1 LFNQFVMA
9 QSSKPCFVEASNQ
22 AFSISGALNWVCSG
36 AFSRLATASSNV
48 QHVLLSVFFL
58 IPKAAADYPLLNS
71 SNPSY
76 DIFIASPSNDTT
88 VRADINDFLAD
99 NFGFFRDWQNRAYQ
113 IRMSRDHAYC
123 AGNLSVALQDVG
135 AAYAASSNGAS
146 GLLTLIPTAGALIG
160 APARE
165 LWVLY
170 KLMPIA
176 GLLSMTISLG
186 GNIVPREVT
195 DFERVDTFSY
205 QGFVA
210 TADHQTS
217 DPVFRPTGETEAE
230 HFASEVHRRA
240 LDFRGKRR
248 SFTVWIGITLQVF
261 WLSCILAACWFL
273 ESGTVITWWCT
284 VSLNVSNQG
293 LPLSA

>member
-1 LFNQFVMA
+1 MA
-9 QSSKPCFVEASNQ
+9 QYSEPSLIDKPNQ
-22 AFSISGALNWVCSG
+22 AFSISRALNYVSSG
-36 AFSRLATASSNV
+36 AFSSLAAASSNL
-48 QHVLLSVFFL
+48 HYTLLSALFL
-58 IPKAAADYPLLNS
+58 PPKAAADYPLLNS

-76 DIFIASPSNDTT
+76 DVFVASPSNDNT
-88 VRADINDFLAD
+88 VQADVNDYLAV
-99 NFGFFRDWQNRAYQ
+99 NFGFFRDWQNRAHQ

-123 AGNLSVALQDVG
+123 VGNLSVALQDVG
-135 AAYAASSNGAS
+135 AAYAAGSSGAS

-210 TADHQTS
+210 TADHQTR
-217 DPVFRPTGETEAE
+217 DPVLKSTGETEAE
-230 HFASEVHRRA
+230 HFASEVHSRA
-240 LDFRGKRR
+240 LEFRGKKN
-248 SFTVWIGITLQVF
+248 FFAIWIGITLQVF
-261 WLSCILAACWFL
+261 WLSCILVACWFL
-273 ESGTVITWWCT
+273 ESGTVVTWWCI
-284 VSLNVSNQG
+284 VS
-293 LPLSA
+293 